1 MLPVSN
7 PFDQF
12 EGKQVEIQ
20 LISTWVEPF
29 LISTVI
35 LIFTLMLL
43 PQLENMDEELSLMSC
58 ASPILALMCV
68 LMIDFLPPSHKTIHS
83 VSKHTGLVFVFYC
96 LYWHLWDKTQ
106 WHHFNG
112 SFFIF
117 CQSAGVL
124 TASGFIDKLYKRNK
138 HGSKKMIRCGQIVL
152 TSIFLILPNT
162 YNVNLE
168 KSVWETLL
176 RIFLFTFTAWFQL
189 FAAIVFEDDLDE
201 FEFFNSIWWI
211 LIVQRYMI
219 PIVGFV
225 WMNSLMRVS
234 KRFSNKKT
242 VSPHRSS
249 SVESTPLLDS
259 IEEEEEIPKES
270 PPPTVPQRQPTS
282 MFAPLVPVGEPRQRM
297 LRRSWKTRGLTPK
310 ISTEDQLK
318 KLQALASGED
328 AV

>member
-1 MLPVSN
+1 MSASN
-7 PFDQF
+7 PFDSVQP
-12 EGKQVEIQ
+12 VEIH

-29 LISTVI
+29 LITSVI
-35 LIFTLMLL
+35 GIFTLMLL

-68 LMIDFLPPSHKTIHS
+68 LMIDFMHHKHQTIHTI
-83 VSKHTGLVFVFYC
+83 SKHTGLVFVFYI
-96 LYWHLWDKTQ
+96 LYMHLWDNTQ

-124 TASGFIDKLYKRNK
+124 TACGFIDKLYKRNK
-138 HGSKKMIRCGQIVL
+138 HGNKSMVRLGQIIL

-176 RIFLFTFTAWFQL
+176 RIFLFTFTSWFQL
-189 FAAIVFEDDLDE
+189 FAAIVFEDDIDE
-201 FEFFNSIWWI
+201 FEFFNAIWWI

-225 WMNSLMRVS
+225 WMNTVLRVS
-234 KRFSNKKT
+234 KHFSNRST
-242 VSPHRSS
+242 ISPKRSS
-249 SVESTPLLDS
+249 SIETTPLL
-259 IEEEEEIPKES
+259 EEIVADEIQQEKAS
-270 PPPTVPQRQPTS
+270 PPPQPKQPTT
-282 MFAPLVPVGEPRQRM
+282 MFTTATPEPRQRM
-297 LRRSWKTRGLTPK
+297 LRRSWKTRGLQPKLTPQ
-310 ISTEDQLK
+310 EQLA
-318 KLQALASGED
+318 KLQELGSGVA
-328 AV
+328 AVSDSV